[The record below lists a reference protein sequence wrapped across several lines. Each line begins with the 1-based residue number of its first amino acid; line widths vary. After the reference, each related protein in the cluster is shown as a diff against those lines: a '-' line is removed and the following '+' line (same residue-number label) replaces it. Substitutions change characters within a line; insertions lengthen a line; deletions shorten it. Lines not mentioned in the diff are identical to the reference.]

1 MTDTSLQAAQDLYG
15 LNPDLLRAII
25 DAVDA
30 EDLVR
35 LEALVVPLHA
45 ADKADLLE
53 QLGGAQRRVVIEAL
67 GPDIDAEILP
77 DLDDAVLDDIRKQL
91 GLETFARLVG
101 KLDADDAVDV
111 VADLDA
117 PVRREVLEA
126 VPAPERQAVEQGL
139 TFPQDSAG
147 RLMRRDVVALPAFW
161 SVGQTIDHLRA
172 AGDLPDE
179 FYAVFVVDPGHRPL
193 GVIALAAL
201 IRSDRQVGLTSL
213 VEGDPLTVKADTD
226 QEEVSWL
233 FQQYGLSEVAVV
245 DGNDRLLGTITFD
258 DMVDVLSEE
267 SEEDVLRLGGVA
279 GTDLNQGVID
289 TTRKR
294 FWWLFINLGTAVLAS
309 MVIGIFEGTIQE
321 IVALAVLMPIVASM
335 GGNAGTQTMTVAVRA
350 LATRDLTR
358 ANGSRVIGKEIL
370 VGTLN
375 GILFAEISGLVAWA
389 WFQNPLLGAVIA
401 MAMVANLAVAGFIGA
416 ATPLVLERFGVDP
429 AVAASV
435 FLTTV
440 TDVVGFFVFLA
451 LGALLL
457 L

>member
-1 MTDTSLQAAQDLYG
+1 MTDTSSQAVQDLYG

-53 QLGGAQRRVVIEAL
+53 QMGGAQRRVVIEAL

-101 KLDADDAVDV
+101 KLDSDDAVDV
-111 VADLDA
+111 IADLDGA
-117 PVRREVLEA
+117 VRREVLEA
-126 VPAPERQAVEQGL
+126 VPAPERRAVEQGL
-139 TFPQDSAG
+139 TFPEDSAG
-147 RLMRRDVVALPAFW
+147 RLMRHDVVALPAFW
-161 SVGQTIDHLRA
+161 SVGQTIDHLRS

-193 GVIALAAL
+193 GVIALATL
-201 IRSDRQVGLTSL
+201 IRSGRQVGLTSL
-213 VEGDPLTVKADTD
+213 VESEPLTVKADTD

-309 MVIGIFEGTIQE
+309 VVIGIFEGTIKE
-321 IVALAVLMPIVASM
+321 IVALAILMPIVASM

-358 ANGSRVIGKEIL
+358 ANGLRVIGKEIL
-370 VGTLN
+370 VGSLN
-375 GILFAEISGLVAWA
+375 GVLFAVITGLVAWV
-389 WFQNPLLGAVIA
+389 WFQSPLLGAVIA
-401 MAMVANLAVAGFIGA
+401 MAMVANLAVAGFIGV
-416 ATPLVLERFGVDP
+416 ATPLVLERFGIDP
-429 AVAASV
+429 AIAASV

>member
-1 MTDTSLQAAQDLYG
+1 MSQGTCAMTDTSSQAVQDLYG

-53 QLGGAQRRVVIEAL
+53 QMGGAQRRVVIEAL

-77 DLDDAVLDDIRKQL
+77 DLDDAVLDDLRKEL
-91 GLETFARLVG
+91 GLEKFARLVG
-101 KLDADDAVDV
+101 KLDSDDAVDV
-111 VADLDA
+111 VADLDGT
-117 PVRREVLEA
+117 VRREVLQA
-126 VPAPERQAVEQGL
+126 VPAPERRAVEQGL
-139 TFPQDSAG
+139 TFPEDSAG
-147 RLMRRDVVALPAFW
+147 RLMRHDVVALPAFW
-161 SVGQTIDHLRA
+161 SVGQTIDHLRGA
-172 AGDLPDE
+172 TDLPDE

-193 GVIALAAL
+193 GVIALATL

-213 VEGDPLTVKADTD
+213 VESEPLTVKADTD

-245 DGNDRLLGTITFD
+245 DANDRLLGTITFD

-309 MVIGIFEGTIQE
+309 VVIGIFEGTIKE
-321 IVALAVLMPIVASM
+321 IVALAILMPIVASM
-335 GGNAGTQTMTVAVRA
+335 G
-350 LATRDLTR
+350 
-358 ANGSRVIGKEIL
+358 
-370 VGTLN
+370 
-375 GILFAEISGLVAWA
+375 
-389 WFQNPLLGAVIA
+389 A
-401 MAMVANLAVAGFIGA
+401 M
-416 ATPLVLERFGVDP
+416 P
-429 AVAASV
+429 APRR
-435 FLTTV
+435 
-440 TDVVGFFVFLA
+440 
-451 LGALLL
+451 
-457 L
+457 